1 VADSIIRIAKDEVY
15 DDVAKGGCWP
25 KVGSPRYPYAKKFSK
40 RRLLGIAEVF
50 NGEVEGTRLIG
61 TLSNKTASQ
70 SIHGEEPRLYR

>member
-1 VADSIIRIAKDEVY
+1 VNSVLGRSGA
-15 DDVAKGGCWP
+15 GT
-25 KVGSPRYPYAKKFSK
+25 YPYAKKFSK

-50 NGEVEGTRLIG
+50 NGEVEGARLIG